1 MTHVHGELTGV
12 SLFDGIGGFPEAM
25 RRNGVRTVATV
36 EIDKQAA
43 GVTADRFPDA
53 QHFDDVTKVTIDDIL
68 AAGFCPVCGIVCAGW
83 PCQDLSLAGRRL
95 GLGGA
100 RSGLFWEIVR
110 LARGLRPRW
119 LVLEN
124 VPGLLSAVCSCPGL
138 GRCEGTRFR
147 DPDTL
152 RWTRKPCTEPHGVK
166 GGDCGRRRCRDGK
179 LVGSGRCMELHGGAM
194 GAVLGALADL
204 GYGFAYRVLDAQHFG
219 VPQRRR
225 RVVIVGCLG
234 DWAAPAQV
242 LLEPE
247 GGAGNPAPGGE
258 AGPGAASVAD
268 GRAPGARREVVST
281 LQSGGAG
288 ARGYRIDAEAAAGG
302 QLIASS
308 LTRTSI
314 TGTDDNTAQAGHLVV
329 AEPEV
334 WQQQGSKLQPM
345 GTMRR
350 GNGNVTGGVPFVAMP
365 LTAREAKGPAS
376 DATNGN
382 IIGFD
387 LAQITSGENRSNP
400 QPGGPQPPLAATG
413 QPHVAQSLRGEGVR
427 DLTAE
432 GSDASEDGTGRGT
445 PIIAFSETAGD
456 IGTGVALRADPG
468 GVGQGHN
475 TNFVPEVASSVR
487 RLTPVECER
496 LQGYPDGWTATS
508 NGKPQADAP
517 RYRQLGNSIAVP
529 VFEWVIRRLV
539 AHEHS

>member
-43 GVTADRFPDA
+43 GVTADHFPDA
-53 QHFDDVTKVTIDDIL
+53 QHFDDVTKVTI
-68 AAGFCPVCGIVCAGW
+68 
-83 PCQDLSLAGRRL
+83 
-95 GLGGA
+95 
-100 RSGLFWEIVR
+100 
-110 LARGLRPRW
+110 
-119 LVLEN
+119 
-124 VPGLLSAVCSCPGL
+124 
-138 GRCEGTRFR
+138 
-147 DPDTL
+147 
-152 RWTRKPCTEPHGVK
+152 
-166 GGDCGRRRCRDGK
+166 
-179 LVGSGRCMELHGGAM
+179 
-194 GAVLGALADL
+194 GALADL

-247 GGAGNPAPGGE
+247 GSAGNPAPGGE
-258 AGPGAASVAD
+258 T
-268 GRAPGARREVVST
+268 R
-281 LQSGGAG
+281 SG
-288 ARGYRIDAEAAAGG
+288 AAGG
-302 QLIASS
+302 ADGFIAGAGVVNA
-308 LTRTSI
+308 LTSNMA
-314 TGTDDNTAQAGHLVV
+314 GGGGGVDDNTAQGGHLV
-329 AEPEV
+329 AALSAAAHHGDHAGRES
-334 WQQQGSKLQPM
+334 QLI
-345 GTMRR
+345 TAR
-350 GNGNVTGGVPFVAMP
+350 P
-365 LTAREAKGPAS
+365 LTAREGKGPDS
-376 DATNGN
+376 DATSGN

-387 LAQITSGENRSNP
+387 LTQITSGENRSN
-400 QPGGPQPPLAATG
+400 
-413 QPHVAQSLRGEGVR
+413 QPHVAQTLRGEGVR

-445 PIIAFSETAGD
+445 PIVAY
-456 IGTGVALRADPG
+456 ALRADPG

-475 TNFVPEVASSVR
+475 TNFVPDLVDAVR

-496 LQGYPDGWTATS
+496 LQGYSDGWTATS